1 LNQNEPK
8 KYILAFDHG
17 TSGMKTAIIST
28 QGEIMGF
35 NVDEYQLFHY
45 EQGCA
50 EQDPNDWWNSL
61 IKTTQE
67 LLSQNLVQIKWMAL
81 FQ

>member
-1 LNQNEPK
+1 MSK
-8 KYILAFDHG
+8 KYILSLDHG

-28 QGEIMGF
+28 HGEIMGF
-35 NVDEYQLFHY
+35 NVEEYELFHH

-61 IKTTQE
+61 
-67 LLSQNLVQIKWMAL
+67 
-81 FQ
+81 